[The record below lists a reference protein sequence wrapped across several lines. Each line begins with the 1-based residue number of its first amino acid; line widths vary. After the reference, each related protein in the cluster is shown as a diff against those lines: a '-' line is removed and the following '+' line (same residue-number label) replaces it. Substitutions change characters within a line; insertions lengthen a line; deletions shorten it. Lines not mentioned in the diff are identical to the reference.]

1 MRITTDQAHC
11 DEEEF
16 MRKFNS
22 PSCFGFPGYKSRGDG
37 SKIFKIAKR
46 RNMDCLLLPQTT
58 LVIVNGFKNETLQS
72 FVANVRRVNLLTG
85 PGKPL
90 HEFLRLDFCRTIL
103 HNERMVLGYL
113 EEALRTID
121 FDLGGKGNHKE
132 WSLWQSL
139 LGFYRPHLHSS
150 HAVKRRLYRTIKIT
164 IQEARPDE
172 NTQALEK
179 NFQALKVDCAE
190 FATHLEDVLRHVE
203 STSNALTGSLSIM
216 ESRKAIKEAEEVTKL
231 TQLAFFFIPLTF
243 VAGIFGM
250 NFKEMADL
258 SIWIWAVTSVVLLLA
273 SYFVLFTSEIRG
285 VIERSKNMIAVVE
298 GLMLARALRN

>member
-1 MRITTDQAHC
+1 MRMATDQAFC
-11 DEEEF
+11 DEEEY

-22 PSCFGFPGYKSRGDG
+22 PSRFGFPGYTSRGDG

-58 LVIVNGFKNETLQS
+58 LVLVNGFKTETLQS
-72 FVANVRRVNLLTG
+72 FVANVRGINLLTG

-90 HEFLRLDFCRTIL
+90 HQFLRLDFCRTIL
-103 HNERMVLGYL
+103 HNERVVLCYL

-150 HAVKRRLYRTIKIT
+150 HAVKRRLYRAIKIMM
-164 IQEARPDE
+164 QEAGPDG
-172 NTQALEK
+172 NSQALEK
-179 NFQALKVDCAE
+179 NLQAFEEDCAE
-190 FATHLEDVLRHVE
+190 FATHLEDVLRHIE

-216 ESRKAIKEAEEVTKL
+216 ESRKAIKEAEQVTKL

-250 NFKEMADL
+250 NLKELADL
-258 SIWIWAVTSVVLLLA
+258 NIWIWAITSVALLLA
-273 SYFVLFTSEIRG
+273 SYLVLYPIEIG
-285 VIERSKNMIAVVE
+285 TVILSGIRSLIIMFMIKV
-298 GLMLARALRN
+298 ARRK